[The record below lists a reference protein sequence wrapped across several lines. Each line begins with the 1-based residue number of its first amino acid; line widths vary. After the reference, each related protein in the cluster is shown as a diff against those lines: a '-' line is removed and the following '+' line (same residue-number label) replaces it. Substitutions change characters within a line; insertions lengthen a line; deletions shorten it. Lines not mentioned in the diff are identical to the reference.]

1 MRGAGAAPLAT
12 IVLAATLRPPRRI
25 RVGDTTGF
33 VIGESAKMYFA
44 GVPDLYSRFG
54 SVPVSAV
61 PATDSDHVDNVADV
75 DVVDVTEG

>member
-1 MRGAGAAPLAT
+1 M
-12 IVLAATLRPPRRI
+12 
-25 RVGDTTGF
+25 TGF
-33 VIGESAKMYFA
+33 VVGESAKLYFA